1 MNEVYFQ
8 LKLGVI
14 LGHLWDSLLFKNS
27 VWMFHLRESR
37 KRNAVYGYML
47 GVVQR

>member
-1 MNEVYFQ
+1 MNEIYFQ

-14 LGHLWDSLLFKNS
+14 LGHLWDSLLLRKS

-37 KRNAVYGYML
+37 KRNAVYDYKL
-47 GVVQR
+47 GVVQK